1 MGREAVSFVKTGY
14 PSNPE
19 LGKWM
24 ETIVSLGYTWLVEY
38 VEILRLENYLTSSL
52 FVVDALSYLGPCRVR
67 NEFHCLVD
75 L

>member
-1 MGREAVSFVKTGY
+1 
-14 PSNPE
+14 
-19 LGKWM
+19 M